1 MIYRGHRLTLPSNTE
16 YSVDEV
22 RMMVAEVEA
31 ILGRQITTDEWSC
44 L

>member
-1 MIYRGHRLTLPSNTE
+1 MIYQGHRLTVPSNTE
-16 YSVDEV
+16 YSVDQL

-31 ILGRQITTDEWSC
+31 ILARSLTADEWSH

>member
-1 MIYRGHRLTLPSNTE
+1 MIHESYRLTIPSNTE
-16 YSVDEV
+16 YSVDQL

-31 ILGRQITTDEWSC
+31 ILGRPLTAGEWSR

>member
-1 MIYRGHRLTLPSNTE
+1 MVYRSHRLAIPSNTE

-22 RMMVAEVEA
+22 RTMVAEVEA
-31 ILGRQITTDEWSC
+31 ILGRPVAAAEWIC